1 MGGLAKLI
9 GEKEFPNQFHEGE
22 KESLHMSIVGGR
34 VVLVVIFDAKSSLGL
49 VRLRVKKAG
58 EELAK
63 VFEVLAKKQAAPGA
77 ASPFAE
83 ITDDDIDNLF
93 SE

>member
-1 MGGLAKLI
+1 M
-9 GEKEFPNQFHEGE
+9 
-22 KESLHMSIVGGR
+22 
-34 VVLVVIFDAKSSLGL
+34 
-49 VRLRVKKAG
+49 RLRVKKAG

-63 VFEVLAKKQAAPGA
+63 VFESLAQKQAAPGS

>member
-1 MGGLAKLI
+1 M
-9 GEKEFPNQFHEGE
+9 
-22 KESLHMSIVGGR
+22 
-34 VVLVVIFDAKSSLGL
+34 
-49 VRLRVKKAG
+49 RLRVKKAG